1 MKDPRV
7 HKSEQGHGGYVAW
20 KKSLSIGSAA
30 RKVLCT
36 CRPRFDKA
44 SESWGTAGSA
54 SGASWNATRNRLNL
68 SDLADLSDLSTWR
81 LNSHPFAVPS
91 LHVRVYTLSPA
102 SWNISKSPAFF
113 LTFSS
118 ADLAYGLVGKCST
131 HLQLDSLPCRF
142 WDSFTSDDSLS
153 ICLALSIVWHYLSL
167 DSLETESFRS
177 FQSSLIVSQI
187 RPQVISLQK
196 KEKGHL
202 ADFPQ
207 AKAQDSSVDRE
218 ISVLLNTYFMFSNP
232 VRDSNCCSALPFL
245 SCTCSHN
252 VQEMAMTS

>member
-1 MKDPRV
+1 MSGPTSWARPV
-7 HKSEQGHGGYVAW
+7 RLGTSRSRQHSFWPSPQLTWLMAW
-20 KKSLSIGSAA
+20 LENAQHTCSLTAWQP
-30 RKVLCT
+30 CQ
-36 CRPRFDKA
+36 KA
-44 SESWGTAGSA
+44 TS
-54 SGASWNATRNRLNL
+54 
-68 SDLADLSDLSTWR
+68 
-81 LNSHPFAVPS
+81 
-91 LHVRVYTLSPA
+91 
-102 SWNISKSPAFF
+102 
-113 LTFSS
+113 
-118 ADLAYGLVGKCST
+118 
-131 HLQLDSLPCRF
+131 CRF
-142 WDSFTSDDSLS
+142 WDSFTSDNSLS

-196 KEKGHL
+196 KGKGHL

-252 VQEMAMTS
+252 VQEMAMTYD